1 MRFDSNRA
9 WQEATALVS
18 ANRDVLWA
26 LAGVF
31 LVLPSFAVG
40 VLAPPPQPP
49 AGADSDAL
57 MAMLSNY
64 YNSAWPWLLGM
75 AVCQVIGTLAMLA
88 LYTDRTRP
96 TVAEALQL
104 ALRGAL
110 PVILA
115 QILAGMALALVAM
128 VLIATAAVTGSQ
140 AFVTLVMALCLV
152 ALIYLVV
159 RISLV
164 APVVMVDGERNPIAA
179 LKRSWALTR
188 GNVGR
193 LLLFYALLLIGFGIV
208 ILLVGGLVD
217 LLLRLAL
224 GMELG
229 TAFGT
234 LVSAAL
240 QAIMAI
246 FFMAVYAATHRQL
259 ARPETPAA
267 VIPIE

>member
-1 MRFDSNRA
+1 MRFDSNQA
-9 WQEATALVS
+9 WQRAIALVS
-18 ANRDVLWA
+18 GNRDVLWA

-40 VLAPPPQPP
+40 ILAPPPEPA
-49 AGADSDAL
+49 AGADGDAL
-57 MAMLSNY
+57 MGMMTAY

-96 TVAEALQL
+96 TVAEALKL

-110 PVILA
+110 PVIAA
-115 QILAGMALALVAM
+115 QLLAGAAFAVLAIIPLTLAAL
-128 VLIATAAVTGSQ
+128 TGSS
-140 AFVTLVMALCLV
+140 LLGGMVMAACLV
-152 ALIYLVV
+152 ALIYVMV

-164 APVVMVDGERNPIAA
+164 APVVMVDGERNPVAA
-179 LKRSWALTR
+179 LKRSWQLTR
-188 GNVGR
+188 GNAGR

-208 ILLVGGLVD
+208 ILLVGGLAD

-229 TAFGT
+229 AALGT

-240 QAIMAI
+240 QAVMAI
-246 FFMAVYAATHRQL
+246 FFMAVYAATHFQL
-259 ARPETPAA
+259 ARPAPAA
-267 VIPIE
+267 PVTPIE

>member
-1 MRFDSNRA
+1 MRFDSNQA
-9 WQEATALVS
+9 WQQATALVS

-40 VLAPPPQPP
+40 VLVPPPEPP
-49 AGADSDAL
+49 AGADGDAL
-57 MAMLSNY
+57 MALMGDY
-64 YNSAWPWLLGM
+64 YSSAWPWLLIM

-110 PVILA
+110 PVIAA
-115 QILAGMALALVAM
+115 QLLAGIGFTFAALIPFGLAALA
-128 VLIATAAVTGSQ
+128 GSQ
-140 AFVTLVMALCLV
+140 VLAGLVIAACLV
-152 ALIYLVV
+152 ALIYMMI

-179 LKRSWALTR
+179 LKRSWQITR
-188 GNVGR
+188 GNTAR

-208 ILLVGGLVD
+208 YLLIVGLVGLV
-217 LLLRLAL
+217 LRLAL
-224 GMELG
+224 GSEL
-229 TAFGT
+229 AVVLGT

-240 QAIMAI
+240 QAVMAI
-246 FFMAVYAATHRQL
+246 FFMAVYAAAHRQL
-259 ARPETPAA
+259 ARPGADAP
-267 VIPIE
+267 VIPSE

>member
-9 WQEATALVS
+9 WQEATALIS

-49 AGADSDAL
+49 AGADRDAL
-57 MAMLSNY
+57 MALLTNY

-115 QILAGMALALVAM
+115 QILAGMAFALVAM
-128 VLIATAAVTGSQ
+128 ILITIAAMTGLQVFATLIV
-140 AFVTLVMALCLV
+140 ALCLA
-152 ALIYLVV
+152 ALIYLMV

-188 GNVGR
+188 DNAGR

-208 ILLVGGLVD
+208 ILLVGGLAD
-217 LLLRLAL
+217 LLLRLVL
-224 GMELG
+224 GVELG
-229 TAFGT
+229 TALGT

-240 QAIMAI
+240 QAVMAI

-259 ARPETPAA
+259 ARPETPAP

>member
-40 VLAPPPQPP
+40 ILAPPPQPP
-49 AGADSDAL
+49 AGGDSDAM
-57 MAMLSNY
+57 MAMLSAY
-64 YNSAWPWLLGM
+64 YSSAWPWLLGM

-96 TVAEALQL
+96 TVAEALRL
-104 ALRGAL
+104 AGRGAVPVIIAQL
-110 PVILA
+110 LAGMGFAALAMIPITLAALTGVKALATVMVILA
-115 QILAGMALALVAM
+115 AVALVY
-128 VLIATAAVTGSQ
+128 
-140 AFVTLVMALCLV
+140 VM
-152 ALIYLVV
+152 V

-179 LKRSWALTR
+179 LKRSWALTQ
-188 GNVGR
+188 GNAGR

-208 ILLVGGLVD
+208 ILLVGGLAD
-217 LLLRLAL
+217 LLLRMAL

-229 TAFGT
+229 TALGT

-240 QAIMAI
+240 QAVMAI
-246 FFMAVYAATHRQL
+246 FFIAVYAATHRQL
-259 ARPETPAA
+259 SGPAA
-267 VIPIE
+267 PAPVIPIE

>member
-40 VLAPPPQPP
+40 ILAPPPEPP
-49 AGADSDAL
+49 AGIDRDGL

-64 YNSAWPWLLGM
+64 YDSAWPWLLGM

-96 TVAEALQL
+96 TVGEALKL

-115 QILAGMALALVAM
+115 QLLAGMGFVLAALIPIMLVALTGVQALATVVVA
-128 VLIATAAVTGSQ
+128 A
-140 AFVTLVMALCLV
+140 CLV
-152 ALIYLVV
+152 ALVYVMV
-159 RISLV
+159 RISLI
-164 APVVMVDGERNPIAA
+164 APVVMVEGERNPIAA
-179 LKRSWALTR
+179 LRRSWDLTR
-188 GNVGR
+188 GNAGR
-193 LLLFYALLLIGFGIV
+193 LTLFYALLLVGFGIV
-208 ILLVGGLVD
+208 ILLVGGLAD
-217 LLLRLAL
+217 LLLRLVL

-229 TAFGT
+229 TALGT

-240 QAIMAI
+240 QAVMAI

-259 ARPETPAA
+259 ARPEATAP

>member
-18 ANRDVLWA
+18 ANRDVVFA

-31 LVLPSFAVG
+31 LVVPGFAVG
-40 VLAPPPQPP
+40 ILAPPPQAP
-49 AGADSDAL
+49 AGADSDTL
-57 MAMLSNY
+57 MAMLAAY

-75 AVCQVIGTLAMLA
+75 AICQLIGTLAMLA
-88 LYTDRTRP
+88 LLTDRTRP
-96 TVAEALQL
+96 TVGEALGLAFRGLVPVVVAQLLAGFGFTLL
-104 ALRGAL
+104 ALIPVTLAAL
-110 PVILA
+110 TGVP
-115 QILAGMALALVAM
+115 ALATVVVA
-128 VLIATAAVTGSQ
+128 A
-140 AFVTLVMALCLV
+140 CLV
-152 ALIYLVV
+152 ALVYVMT

-179 LKRSWALTR
+179 LRRSWHLTR
-188 GNVGR
+188 GNAGR
-193 LLLFYALLLIGFGIV
+193 LLLFYALLLIGFGVV
-208 ILLVGGLVD
+208 ILLVGGLAD

-229 TAFGT
+229 TALGT

-240 QAIMAI
+240 QAVMAI

-259 ARPETPAA
+259 SAPTAPAP
-267 VIPIE
+267 IMPIE

>member
-9 WQEATALVS
+9 WQEAAALVS

-40 VLAPPPQPP
+40 ILAPPPEPP
-49 AGADSDAL
+49 AGSDGDKL
-57 MAMLSNY
+57 MALLSAY

-75 AVCQVIGTLAMLA
+75 AFCQVIGTLAMLA

-96 TVAEALQL
+96 TVAEALKL

-115 QILAGMALALVAM
+115 QILAGMAFAGVSL
-128 VLIATAAVTGSQ
+128 VLISLAAMTGSQ
-140 AFVTLVMALCLV
+140 AFAALMVTLCLV
-152 ALIYLVV
+152 ALIYVMV

-164 APVVMVDGERNPIAA
+164 APVVMVDGERNPITA
-179 LKRSWALTR
+179 LKRSWGLTR
-188 GNVGR
+188 GNAGR
-193 LLLFYALLLIGFGIV
+193 LTLFYALLLIGFGIV
-208 ILLVGGLVD
+208 ILLVGGLAD

-229 TAFGT
+229 TALGT

-259 ARPETPAA
+259 ARPEAPAA

>member
-9 WQEATALVS
+9 WQEATKLVS

-40 VLAPPPQPP
+40 LLAPPPEAP
-49 AGADSDAL
+49 AGTDSDAL
-57 MAMLSNY
+57 MATLSAY

-88 LYTDRTRP
+88 LFTDRTRP
-96 TVAEALQL
+96 TVAEALKL

-110 PVILA
+110 PVIGA
-115 QILAGMALALVAM
+115 QLLAGMGFTAVAM
-128 VLIATAAVTGSQ
+128 IPITLAALTGSKVL
-140 AFVTLVMALCLV
+140 ATVVVAVCLV
-152 ALIYLVV
+152 ALIHVMV

-164 APVVMVDGERNPIAA
+164 APVVMVDGERNSVAA
-179 LKRSWALTR
+179 LKRSWQLTR
-188 GNVGR
+188 GNTGR
-193 LLLFYALLLIGFGIV
+193 LTLFYALLLIGFGIV
-208 ILLVGGLVD
+208 ILLVGGLAD
-217 LLLRLAL
+217 LLLRLVL

-229 TAFGT
+229 TTIGT
-234 LVSAAL
+234 LVSSAL

-259 ARPETPAA
+259 ARPEAASPA
-267 VIPIE
+267 IPIE

>member
-40 VLAPPPQPP
+40 ILAPPPEPP
-49 AGADSDAL
+49 AGIDRDGL

-64 YNSAWPWLLGM
+64 YDSAWPWLLGM

-96 TVAEALQL
+96 TVAEALKL

-115 QILAGMALALVAM
+115 QLLAGMGFVLAALIPIMLVALTGVQALATVVVA
-128 VLIATAAVTGSQ
+128 A
-140 AFVTLVMALCLV
+140 CLV
-152 ALIYLVV
+152 ALVYVMV
-159 RISLV
+159 RISLI
-164 APVVMVDGERNPIAA
+164 APVVMVEGERNPIAA
-179 LKRSWALTR
+179 LRRSWDLTR
-188 GNVGR
+188 GNAGR
-193 LLLFYALLLIGFGIV
+193 LTLFYALLLVGFGIV
-208 ILLVGGLVD
+208 ILLVGGLAD
-217 LLLRLAL
+217 LLLRLVL

-229 TAFGT
+229 TALGT

-240 QAIMAI
+240 QAVMAI

-259 ARPETPAA
+259 ARPEATAP

>member
-40 VLAPPPQPP
+40 ILAPPPEPP
-49 AGADSDAL
+49 AGVDSDKL
-57 MAMLSNY
+57 MAMLSAY

-96 TVAEALQL
+96 TVAEALKL

-110 PVILA
+110 PMILA
-115 QILAGMALALVAM
+115 QILAGMAFAGIAL
-128 VLIATAAVTGSQ
+128 VLIALAAMTGSQ
-140 AFVTLVMALCLV
+140 SFAGLTLTLCLV
-152 ALIYLVV
+152 ALIYVIV

-164 APVVMVDGERNPIAA
+164 APVVMVDGERNPVIA

-188 GNVGR
+188 GNAGR

-208 ILLVGGLVD
+208 ILLVGGLAD
-217 LLLRLAL
+217 LLLRLVL

-229 TAFGT
+229 TALGT

-240 QAIMAI
+240 QAVMAI
-246 FFMAVYAATHRQL
+246 FFMAVYASTHRQL
-259 ARPETPAA
+259 ARPEAPVA
-267 VIPIE
+267 VNPIE

>member
-1 MRFDSNRA
+1 M
-9 WQEATALVS
+9 ATLS
-18 ANRDVLWA
+18 A
-26 LAGVF
+26 
-31 LVLPSFAVG
+31 
-40 VLAPPPQPP
+40 
-49 AGADSDAL
+49 
-57 MAMLSNY
+57 Y

-96 TVAEALQL
+96 TVSEALKL

-115 QILAGMALALVAM
+115 QLLAGMGIAAAAMIPITLAALTGIQALATAVVA
-128 VLIATAAVTGSQ
+128 A
-140 AFVTLVMALCLV
+140 CLV
-152 ALIYLVV
+152 ALVYVMV

-164 APVVMVDGERNPIAA
+164 APVVMVDGERNPVAA
-179 LKRSWALTR
+179 LKRSWNLTR
-188 GNVGR
+188 GNAGR

-217 LLLRLAL
+217 LLLRLVL

-229 TAFGT
+229 STLGT

-240 QAIMAI
+240 QAVMAI

-259 ARPETPAA
+259 ARPDEARP

>member
-40 VLAPPPQPP
+40 ILAPPPEPP
-49 AGADSDAL
+49 AGIDRDGL

-64 YNSAWPWLLGM
+64 YDSAWPWLLGM

-96 TVAEALQL
+96 TVAEALKL

-115 QILAGMALALVAM
+115 QLLAGMGFVLAALIPIMLVALTGVQALATVVVA
-128 VLIATAAVTGSQ
+128 A
-140 AFVTLVMALCLV
+140 CLV
-152 ALIYLVV
+152 ALVYVMV
-159 RISLV
+159 RISLI
-164 APVVMVDGERNPIAA
+164 APVVMVEGERNPIAA
-179 LKRSWALTR
+179 LRRSWDLTR
-188 GNVGR
+188 GNAGR
-193 LLLFYALLLIGFGIV
+193 LTLFNALLLVGFGIV
-208 ILLVGGLVD
+208 ILLVGGLAD
-217 LLLRLAL
+217 LLLRLVL

-229 TAFGT
+229 TALGT

-240 QAIMAI
+240 QAVMAI

-259 ARPETPAA
+259 ARPEATAP

>member
-9 WQEATALVS
+9 WQEATKLVS

-40 VLAPPPQPP
+40 ILVPPPEPP
-49 AGADSDAL
+49 AGADTDTMIAT
-57 MAMLSNY
+57 LSVY
-64 YNSAWPWLLGM
+64 YNGAWPWLLGM

-88 LYTDRTRP
+88 LFTDRTRP
-96 TVAEALQL
+96 TVAEALKL

-110 PVILA
+110 PVIAA
-115 QILAGMALALVAM
+115 QLLAGMGFAAAAMIPITLAAL
-128 VLIATAAVTGSQ
+128 TGSQ
-140 AFVTLVMALCLV
+140 ALATVVVAACIV
-152 ALIYLVV
+152 ALVFVMV

-164 APVVMVDGERNPIAA
+164 APVVMVDGESNPVAA
-179 LKRSWALTR
+179 LKRSWGLTR
-188 GNVGR
+188 GNAAR

-208 ILLVGGLVD
+208 ILLVGGLAD
-217 LLLRLAL
+217 LALRLLL

-229 TAFGT
+229 TALGT

-240 QAIMAI
+240 QAVMAI

-259 ARPETPAA
+259 ARPDTTAA
-267 VIPIE
+267 AIPIE

>member
-9 WQEATALVS
+9 WLEATALVS

-31 LVLPSFAVG
+31 LILPSFAVG
-40 VLAPPPQPP
+40 ILAPPPEPP
-49 AGADSDAL
+49 AGIDRDGL

-64 YNSAWPWLLGM
+64 YDSAWPWLLGM

-96 TVAEALQL
+96 TVAEALKL

-115 QILAGMALALVAM
+115 QLLAGMGFVLAALIPIMLVALTGVQALATVVVA
-128 VLIATAAVTGSQ
+128 A
-140 AFVTLVMALCLV
+140 CLV
-152 ALIYLVV
+152 ALVYVMV
-159 RISLV
+159 RISLI
-164 APVVMVDGERNPIAA
+164 APVVMVEGERNPIAA
-179 LKRSWALTR
+179 LRRSWDLTR
-188 GNVGR
+188 GNAGR
-193 LLLFYALLLIGFGIV
+193 LTLFYALLLVGFGIV
-208 ILLVGGLVD
+208 ILLVGGLAD
-217 LLLRLAL
+217 LLLRLVL

-229 TAFGT
+229 TALGT

-240 QAIMAI
+240 QAVMAI
-246 FFMAVYAATHRQL
+246 FLMAVYAATHRQL
-259 ARPETPAA
+259 ARPEATAP

>member
-40 VLAPPPQPP
+40 ILAPPPAPP
-49 AGADSDAL
+49 AGADSDVLFATIS
-57 MAMLSNY
+57 AYYSSN
-64 YNSAWPWLLGM
+64 WPWLLGM

-104 ALRGAL
+104 AARGAL
-110 PVILA
+110 PVIAA
-115 QILAGMALALVAM
+115 QLLAGMGFAFGAMIPVTLAAL
-128 VLIATAAVTGSQ
+128 TGSQ
-140 AFVTLVMALCLV
+140 AFATLVVAACLV
-152 ALIYLVV
+152 AFVYVMV

-179 LKRSWALTR
+179 LRRSWGLTK
-188 GNVGR
+188 GNAGR
-193 LLLFYALLLIGFGIV
+193 LLLFYALLLVGFGIV

-229 TAFGT
+229 TALGT

-240 QAIMAI
+240 QAVMAI
-246 FFMAVYAATHRQL
+246 FFIAVYAATHRQL
-259 ARPETPAA
+259 ARPAAPAA

>member
-40 VLAPPPQPP
+40 ILAPPPEPP
-49 AGADSDAL
+49 AGIDRDGL

-64 YNSAWPWLLGM
+64 YDSAWPWLLGM

-96 TVAEALQL
+96 TVAEALKL

-115 QILAGMALALVAM
+115 QLLAGMGFVLAALIPIMLVALTGVQALATVVVA
-128 VLIATAAVTGSQ
+128 A
-140 AFVTLVMALCLV
+140 CLV
-152 ALIYLVV
+152 ALVYVMV
-159 RISLV
+159 RISLI
-164 APVVMVDGERNPIAA
+164 APVVMVEGERNPIAA
-179 LKRSWALTR
+179 LRRSWDLTR
-188 GNVGR
+188 GNAGR
-193 LLLFYALLLIGFGIV
+193 LTLFYALLLVGFGIV
-208 ILLVGGLVD
+208 ILLVGGLAD
-217 LLLRLAL
+217 LLLRLVL

-229 TAFGT
+229 TALGT

-240 QAIMAI
+240 QAVMAI
-246 FFMAVYAATHRQL
+246 FLMAVYAATHRQL
-259 ARPETPAA
+259 ARPEATAP

>member
-1 MRFDSNRA
+1 
-9 WQEATALVS
+9 
-18 ANRDVLWA
+18 

-40 VLAPPPQPP
+40 ILAPPPEPP
-49 AGADSDAL
+49 AGADGDKL
-57 MAMLSNY
+57 MAILSTY
-64 YNSAWPWLLGM
+64 YSSAWPWLLGM

-115 QILAGMALALVAM
+115 QILAGMAFAGVALALISLAAM
-128 VLIATAAVTGSQ
+128 TGSQ
-140 AFVTLVMALCLV
+140 AAATLMVTLSLI
-152 ALIYLVV
+152 ALIYVIV

-188 GNVGR
+188 GNAGR

-208 ILLVGGLVD
+208 ILLVGGLAD

-229 TAFGT
+229 TALGT

-240 QAIMAI
+240 QAVMAI

-259 ARPETPAA
+259 ARPEAPTA

>member
-49 AGADSDAL
+49 AGGDSDAM
-57 MAMLSNY
+57 MAMLSAY
-64 YNSAWPWLLGM
+64 YSSSWPWLLGM

-96 TVAEALQL
+96 TVAEALKL
-104 ALRGAL
+104 AGRGAL
-110 PVILA
+110 PVIAA
-115 QILAGMALALVAM
+115 QLLAGMVFALGAMIPVTLAAL
-128 VLIATAAVTGSQ
+128 TGSKGF
-140 AFVTLVMALCLV
+140 ATLVVAACLV
-152 ALIYLVV
+152 AFVWVMV

-164 APVVMVDGERNPIAA
+164 APVVMVDGERNPVAA
-179 LKRSWALTR
+179 LKRSWGLTQ
-188 GNVGR
+188 GNAGR

-208 ILLVGGLVD
+208 ILLVGGLAD

-229 TAFGT
+229 TALGT

-240 QAIMAI
+240 QAVMAI

-259 ARPETPAA
+259 ARPEMTAP

>member
-9 WQEATALVS
+9 WQQAVALVS
-18 ANRDVLWA
+18 GNRDVLWA

-40 VLAPPPQPP
+40 VLAPPPQPA
-49 AGADSDAL
+49 AGADSNAL
-57 MAMLSNY
+57 MATLSAY
-64 YNSAWPWLLGM
+64 YDSAWPWLLGM

-96 TVAEALQL
+96 TVREALKL
-104 ALRGAL
+104 AFHGAL
-110 PVILA
+110 PVIGA
-115 QILAGMALALVAM
+115 QLLAGMGFALAATIPITLAALTGIQALVTAVVGACLAALLY
-128 VLIATAAVTGSQ
+128 VL
-140 AFVTLVMALCLV
+140 
-152 ALIYLVV
+152 V

-164 APVVMVDGERNPIAA
+164 PPVVMVDGVRNPVVA
-179 LKRSWALTR
+179 LRRSWDLTR
-188 GNVGR
+188 GNAGR

-208 ILLVGGLVD
+208 VLLVGGLAD
-217 LLLRLAL
+217 LALRLVL

-229 TAFGT
+229 TALGT

-240 QAIMAI
+240 QAVMAI

-259 ARPETPAA
+259 ANAEPASP
-267 VIPIE
+267 VFPID

>member
-1 MRFDSNRA
+1 MRFDSNQA
-9 WQEATALVS
+9 WQQATALVS

-40 VLAPPPQPP
+40 VLAPPPEPA
-49 AGADSDAL
+49 AGADGDTL
-57 MAMLSNY
+57 MATLSAY

-96 TVAEALQL
+96 TVSEALKL
-104 ALRGAL
+104 ALRGAP
-110 PVILA
+110 PVIIA
-115 QILAGMALALVAM
+115 QLLAGAGFAAVAM
-128 VLIATAAVTGSQ
+128 IPITLAALTGLQAVATVVVAAS
-140 AFVTLVMALCLV
+140 LV
-152 ALIYLVV
+152 ALVYVMV

-164 APVVMVDGERNPIAA
+164 APVVMVDGERNPVAA
-179 LKRSWALTR
+179 LKRSWGLTR
-188 GNVGR
+188 GNAGR

-208 ILLVGGLVD
+208 ILLVGGLAD
-217 LLLRLAL
+217 LLFRLVL

-229 TAFGT
+229 STLGT

-240 QAIMAI
+240 QAVMAI
-246 FFMAVYAATHRQL
+246 FFMAVYAAAHRQL
-259 ARPETPAA
+259 ARPEGAA
-267 VIPIE
+267 PVIPIE

>member
-40 VLAPPPQPP
+40 ILAPPPEPP
-49 AGADSDAL
+49 AGIDRDGL

-64 YNSAWPWLLGM
+64 YDSAWPWLLGM

-96 TVAEALQL
+96 TVAEALKL

-115 QILAGMALALVAM
+115 QLLAGMGFVLAALIPIMLVALTGVQALATVVVA
-128 VLIATAAVTGSQ
+128 A
-140 AFVTLVMALCLV
+140 CLV
-152 ALIYLVV
+152 ALVYVMV
-159 RISLV
+159 RISLI
-164 APVVMVDGERNPIAA
+164 APVVMVEGERNPIAA
-179 LKRSWALTR
+179 LRRSWDLTR
-188 GNVGR
+188 GNAGR
-193 LLLFYALLLIGFGIV
+193 LTLFYALLLVGFGIV
-208 ILLVGGLVD
+208 ILLVGGLAD
-217 LLLRLAL
+217 LLLRLVL

-229 TAFGT
+229 TALGT

-240 QAIMAI
+240 QAVMAI
-246 FFMAVYAATHRQL
+246 FFMAVYAATYRQL
-259 ARPETPAA
+259 ARPEATAP